1 MLEVVEY
8 GSDLLKR
15 CLCSVY
21 VLLSKIQKT
30 SLLFSEDN
38 WL

>member
-8 GSDLLKR
+8 GFDLLKR
-15 CLCSVY
+15 CLCFAQQIPEN
-21 VLLSKIQKT
+21 LF
-30 SLLFSEDN
+30 FSEDN